1 MVTYNWKQAVV
12 LFPNSWFWFPKM
24 SAAAENVSD
33 LNGKRDRY
41 QFRKNTFMRRTL
53 FTLPNDCLLRIFLF
67 LDLRE
72 VGRMD
77 TCSMNRRA
85 RETLLDVLKTLT
97 LPRVALGNSA
107 NDSCI
112 RSLRYLLLREIIV
125 KEVIFFWSVSDVE
138 LVACAEQ
145 LLIQPL
151 KGLTSI
157 KLSGC
162 LKITDTT
169 LSGLAG
175 GCRGL
180 TSLDLCGCG
189 NVTDAGLASLGVGCA
204 GLT

>member
-1 MVTYNWKQAVV
+1 MMVRLVYTHIFSNTQRYAQT
-12 LFPNSWFWFPKM
+12 
-24 SAAAENVSD
+24 SAAANNVCD
-33 LNGKRDRY
+33 GNDERDRY
-41 QFRKNTFMRRTL
+41 QFERKTSFMRRTL
-53 FTLPNDCLLRIFLF
+53 FCLPNDSLLRIFLF
-67 LDLRE
+67 LDFGE

-85 RETLLDVLKTLT
+85 RETLLAVLKTLT

-125 KEVIFFWSVSDVE
+125 KEVIFFQSLSDIE
-138 LVACAEQ
+138 LAACAGQ

-189 NVTDAGLASLGVGCA
+189 NVTDAGSIG
-204 GLT
+204 